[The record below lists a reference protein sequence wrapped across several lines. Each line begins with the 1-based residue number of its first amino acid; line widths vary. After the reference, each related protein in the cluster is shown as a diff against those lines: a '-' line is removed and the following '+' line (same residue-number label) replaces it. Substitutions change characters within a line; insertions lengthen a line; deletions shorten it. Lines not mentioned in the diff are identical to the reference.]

1 MRQDSEVPFR
11 KSSGPLY
18 GGDRSA
24 LDLLEISRRFLPAL
38 AIVLKLEADFLT
50 FPKVP
55 HSGPLN
61 CGYVDENV
69 RAAAVW
75 LNEPESL
82 GALNHLT
89 VPVAM
94 LYSFPVAGE
103 DRSITDA
110 VAGSN
115 SWALNRSYPPP

>member
-1 MRQDSEVPFR
+1 M
-11 KSSGPLY
+11 Y

-50 FPKVP
+50 FSKVT

-69 RAAAVW
+69 LAAAIW

-82 GALNHLT
+82 GR
-89 VPVAM
+89 VEP
-94 LYSFPVAGE
+94 
-103 DRSITDA
+103 
-110 VAGSN
+110 
-115 SWALNRSYPPP
+115 LNRARSHVVFVSCRW

>member
-1 MRQDSEVPFR
+1 M
-11 KSSGPLY
+11 Y

-50 FPKVP
+50 FPKVV

-61 CGYVDENV
+61 RRNVDENV
-69 RAAAVW
+69 LAAAVR
-75 LNEPESL
+75 LNETKV
-82 GALNHLT
+82 ALNHLT

-94 LYSFPVAGE
+94 VFDSC
-103 DRSITDA
+103 R
-110 VAGSN
+110 
-115 SWALNRSYPPP
+115 W